1 MTRGLVRKLL
11 LRLRTRADVRRVP
24 AHLRDDRL
32 PVRPTAQ
39 QLRDAT
45 AAVESPHSRDADEL
59 AALLLAVDRDGDP
72 GPVAETGQ
80 LLLRAHPRV
89 WLMLDVAARRV
100 WWRAPRWSAAAVQ
113 HLSRGESSPLG
124 LTLAAFHP
132 DGRVREAAVARLA
145 ELHDPLAVP
154 ALTLRACDW
163 VPQVRDRARP
173 ALEHRLAEPS
183 TAMLV
188 AALAL
193 ALGERREGRWPAD
206 RIETVFREGPVELLT
221 AALAVP
227 DRRTRRTAHLTA
239 LAAGFY
245 FDLAQMLHAAEHDD
259 DLPTRVRCA
268 EAAVRTA
275 AAAKTLDLV
284 RPLLSSGTAV
294 VRSEAVRLLAREGDI
309 APAVA
314 ALADRSPTVRAVA
327 QTALRRAGS
336 DPAEQYRR
344 LVTAS
349 LPEPGAIA
357 GLGET
362 GTADDA
368 GLILSWLDHPRP
380 RGRAAAVRALRRLGA
395 ADPDTLSAMLTDPS
409 GAVTRQVT
417 IALRPWASRLGLA
430 RLRELLTADNPHH
443 IRTAAYRLL
452 HERDTWTRLLIDLE
466 LVVDPSPWM
475 HDLARSDIAAWLT
488 REAATT
494 YSMPQG
500 RTAEV
505 LTKHLDDAEDALGP
519 DQVRLLRFHLGLKPP
534 STEYEVDHRDMDHG
548 FRSGRPNPD

>member
-1 MTRGLVRKLL
+1 VTRGLVRKLL

-45 AAVESPHSRDADEL
+45 AAVESRHHRNADEL
-59 AALLLAVDRDGDP
+59 AALLLAVDRNGDP
-72 GPVAETGQ
+72 GLVAETGQ

-100 WWRAPRWSAAAVQ
+100 WWRAPRWSAVAVQ
-113 HLSRGESSPLG
+113 RLSRGEYSPLG

-132 DGRVREAAVARLA
+132 DGHVREVAVARLA
-145 ELHDPLAVP
+145 ELHDTLAVP

-193 ALGERREGRWPAD
+193 ALGERREGRWLAG
-206 RIETVFREGPVELLT
+206 RIETAFREGPVELLT

-239 LAAGFY
+239 LAAGRL
-245 FDLAQMLHAAEHDD
+245 DLTQMLHAAEHDD

-268 EAAVRTA
+268 EAAVKTA
-275 AAAKTLDLV
+275 AAAKTFDLV

-294 VRSEAVRLLAREGDI
+294 VRAEAVQLLAREGDT

-314 ALADRSPTVRAVA
+314 ALADLSPTVRAVA

-368 GLILSWLDHPRP
+368 GLIPCWLDHPRP

-409 GAVTRQVT
+409 GVVTRQVT
-417 IALRPWASRLGLA
+417 IALRPWASRLDLA
-430 RLRELLTADNPHH
+430 RLRELLTANNPHH

-452 HERDTWTRLLIDLE
+452 HEGDTWTRLLIDLE
-466 LVVDPSPWM
+466 LVADPSM
-475 HDLARSDIAAWLT
+475 QDLARSDIAAWLT

-500 RTAEV
+500 RTADA
-505 LTKHLDDAEDALGP
+505 LTRHLYDAEDALGP
-519 DQVRLLRFHLGLKPP
+519 DQVRLLRFHLGLKTAVNRVSP
-534 STEYEVDHRDMDHG
+534 VR
-548 FRSGRPNPD
+548 

>member
-11 LRLRTRADVRRVP
+11 PRLRVRAGVPGVP

-39 QLRDAT
+39 QLHDAA
-45 AAVESPHSRDADEL
+45 AAVESRDSRNADEL

-72 GPVAETGQ
+72 GLVAGTGQ

-89 WLMLDVAARRV
+89 WLTLDVAARRV
-100 WWRAPRWSAAAVQ
+100 WWRAPRWSAVAVRR
-113 HLSRGESSPLG
+113 LSQGESSPLG

-132 DGRVREAAVARLA
+132 DGHVREAAVARLA
-145 ELHDPLAVP
+145 GLHDALAVP
-154 ALTLRACDW
+154 ALTLRSCDW
-163 VPQVRDRARP
+163 VPQVRDRARS

-183 TAMLV
+183 TALLV

-206 RIETVFREGPVELLT
+206 RIETVFREGPAELLT
-221 AALAVP
+221 AALAAP
-227 DRRTRRTAHLTA
+227 NLRTRRAAHLTA
-239 LAAGFY
+239 LAAGRL
-245 FDLAQMLHAAEHDD
+245 DLAYMLHAAEHDG
-259 DLPTRVRCA
+259 DLLTRIRCA
-268 EAAVRTA
+268 EAAVKTA
-275 AAAKTLDLV
+275 VAAKTVDAV
-284 RPLLSSGTAV
+284 RPLLSSSTAV
-294 VRSEAVRLLAREGDI
+294 VRAEAVHALAQGGDLT
-309 APAVA
+309 PAVA
-314 ALADRSPTVRAVA
+314 ALADRSPIVRAVA
-327 QTALRRAGS
+327 QTALRHAGS
-336 DPAEQYRR
+336 EPVEHYRR
-344 LVTAS
+344 LVMAA

-368 GLILSWLDHPRP
+368 GLIPSWLDHPQP
-380 RGRAAAVRALRRLGA
+380 RGRAEAVRALRRLGA

-417 IALRPWASRLGLA
+417 ITLRPWASRLDLP
-430 RLRELLTADNPHH
+430 RLRELLTASNPQH

-452 HERDTWTRLLIDLE
+452 HERNTWTRLLIDLE
-466 LVVDPSPWM
+466 LVTDPSPSM
-475 HDLARSDIAAWLT
+475 RGRARSDIAAWLT

-500 RTAEV
+500 RTADA
-505 LTKHLDDAEDALGP
+505 LTRHLRDAEDVLDA
-519 DQVRLLRFHLGLKPP
+519 DQVRLLRFHLGLKPR
-534 STEYEVDHRDMDHG
+534 STA
-548 FRSGRPNPD
+548 

>member
-11 LRLRTRADVRRVP
+11 PRLRARADVRRVP

-45 AAVESPHSRDADEL
+45 AAVESRQGRDADEL

-72 GPVAETGQ
+72 RLVAGTGQ

-100 WWRAPRWSAAAVQ
+100 WWRAPRWSAVAVRR
-113 HLSRGESSPLG
+113 LSLGESSPLG

-132 DGRVREAAVARLA
+132 DGHVREAAVARLA
-145 ELHDPLAVP
+145 ELHDTLAVP

-183 TAMLV
+183 TAMPV

-193 ALGERREGRWPAD
+193 ALGERREGRWLAD

-221 AALAVP
+221 AALAAP
-227 DRRTRRTAHLTA
+227 DRRTRRATHLTA
-239 LAAGFY
+239 LAAGRL
-245 FDLAQMLHAAEHDD
+245 DLAQMLHAAEHDD
-259 DLPTRVRCA
+259 DLPIRIRCA
-268 EAAVRTA
+268 EAAVKTA
-275 AAAKTLDLV
+275 VAAKTLDLV
-284 RPLLSSGTAV
+284 RPLLSSGTAA
-294 VRSEAVRLLAREGDI
+294 VRAEAVQLLAREGDI

-327 QTALRRAGS
+327 QTVLRRAGS
-336 DPAEQYRR
+336 EPVEHYRR
-344 LVTAS
+344 LVMTA

-368 GLILSWLDHPRP
+368 GLIPSWLDHPQP

-409 GAVTRQVT
+409 GTVTRQVT
-417 IALRPWASRLGLA
+417 IALRPWASRLDLA
-430 RLRELLTADNPHH
+430 RLRELLSANNPHH

-466 LVVDPSPWM
+466 LVADPSPWM
-475 HDLARSDIAAWLT
+475 RDLARSDIAAWLT

-494 YSMPQG
+494 YSTPQG
-500 RTAEV
+500 RTADA
-505 LTKHLDDAEDALGP
+505 LTRHLDDAEDALGP

-534 STEYEVDHRDMDHG
+534 STA
-548 FRSGRPNPD
+548 